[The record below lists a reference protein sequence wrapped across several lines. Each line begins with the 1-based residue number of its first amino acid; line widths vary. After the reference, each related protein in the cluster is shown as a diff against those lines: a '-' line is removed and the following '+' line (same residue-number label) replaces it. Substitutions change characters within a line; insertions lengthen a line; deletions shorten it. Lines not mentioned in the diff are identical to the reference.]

1 MAVKIKKSSALV
13 ALNITPLIDIVFLL
27 LIFFM
32 VMSRFEDEDNKL
44 DVTLPSASEAKPL
57 ISKPSEVFV
66 NIDSE
71 GKYYVSGAYMTL
83 AEVEQVLRQSSAD
96 NPESAVIIRADKRS
110 RIDAAVQ
117 IMNACNK
124 MGLPNYSLTT
134 APAQG

>member
-57 ISKPSEVFV
+57 ISKPSEVFI
-66 NIDSE
+66 NIDLE

-83 AEVEQVLRQSSAD
+83 AEVEQVLRQASAD

-134 APAQG
+134 SPNKG

>member
-57 ISKPSEVFV
+57 ISKPSEVF
-66 NIDSE
+66 
-71 GKYYVSGAYMTL
+71 
-83 AEVEQVLRQSSAD
+83 
-96 NPESAVIIRADKRS
+96 
-110 RIDAAVQ
+110 
-117 IMNACNK
+117 
-124 MGLPNYSLTT
+124 
-134 APAQG
+134 